1 LFRSPG
7 VLQRGRFGD
16 GLVLVLHVAEE
27 ERGRGLLHARLAVRL
42 QGVADAPRVRRRSLQ
57 RPLLARLPDLLL
69 EGADAFAQ
77 LLRLDVGRLS
87 LLGDAR
93 DRGAVAGLG
102 RGQQLGVVLQAA
114 AAVVRG
120 RGRLGPLPLCL
131 LVPRQQPG
139 EARDVPPQALHLLR
153 RPGRRGVIRRRG
165 GRSPPLGAVA
175 EPRGDGLKPPRPPRA
190 PPGAAPPAARSRP
203 PPPRPGRRPPP
214 PPPPPPPPRGPPPP
228 GGPRPPPAGGPRA
241 PPPPPPP
248 PPAPPPAEGAGLVPS
263 GRP

>member
-1 LFRSPG
+1 VRRRERLVQHERQRLDRLAVGGVLERQGEREAGRDEQLRLGAGRQLLEAEAAAARAVAAVDGPEAPAAALRRLERQLEVAVRHAREPLPG
-7 VLQRGRFGD
+7 ALQRGRFGD

-42 QGVADAPRVRRRSLQ
+42 QGVAGAPRVRRRSLQ

-77 LLRLDVGRLS
+77 LLRLDVRRLS
-87 LLGDAR
+87 LLGDVR
-93 DRGAVAGLG
+93 VRGAVAGLG

-153 RPGRRGVIRRRG
+153 RPGRRGVIRRR
-165 GRSPPLGAVA
+165 
-175 EPRGDGLKPPRPPRA
+175 
-190 PPGAAPPAARSRP
+190 
-203 PPPRPGRRPPP
+203 
-214 PPPPPPPPRGPPPP
+214 
-228 GGPRPPPAGGPRA
+228 
-241 PPPPPPP
+241 
-248 PPAPPPAEGAGLVPS
+248 
-263 GRP
+263 